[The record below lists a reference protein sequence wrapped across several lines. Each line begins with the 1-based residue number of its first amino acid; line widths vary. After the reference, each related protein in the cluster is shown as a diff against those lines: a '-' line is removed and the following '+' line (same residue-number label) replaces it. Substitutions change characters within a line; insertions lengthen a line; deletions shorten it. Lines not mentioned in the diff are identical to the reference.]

1 MSQQPHNALD
11 ESFVLPTF
19 SDDDFTGDQ
28 ADLATM
34 SQQPQSA
41 IDESLVLPNLSDDDF
56 AGDQADLAAISQQQT
71 SAIDESSVRPTLTGN
86 NGTGAVRIKDATPR
100 TTFRPKPYHIVAFPT
115 RQQMN
120 TISPFFSD
128 DDFAGDQADLATMS
142 QQPQSALDES
152 LVLPTFN
159 DEDLAGD
166 QADLAAPQ
174 PPWWRGGR
182 GRIIIIAV
190 ILLFVIL
197 GGIVLAI
204 RLTRRPTRVY
214 QTATVTQG
222 NFALTISATGPLQ
235 GGIYNINFSGS
246 GIISELDVKVGQTVK
261 QGQVLAILNK
271 TSLQDAVNTA
281 QATVMQDITTVNNN
295 SSSSGATQAQ
305 SASSIAGDQKAVTTS
320 QTNLSQAQA
329 QATASVSAAQTG
341 LSNSQTNLSKV
352 QAQSSADVKAPQTP
366 PRHDP

>member
-41 IDESLVLPNLSDDDF
+41 
-56 AGDQADLAAISQQQT
+56 
-71 SAIDESSVRPTLTGN
+71 
-86 NGTGAVRIKDATPR
+86 
-100 TTFRPKPYHIVAFPT
+100 
-115 RQQMN
+115 
-120 TISPFFSD
+120 
-128 DDFAGDQADLATMS
+128 
-142 QQPQSALDES
+142 LDES

-166 QADLAAPQ
+166 QANLAAPQ

-214 QTATVTQG
+214 QTANVTQG
-222 NFALTISATGPLQ
+222 NFSLTISATGPLQ
-235 GGIYNINFSGS
+235 GGIYNINFTGG

-281 QATVMQDITTVNNN
+281 QATVMQDITSVNNN

-305 SASSIAGDQKAVTTS
+305 SASSIASDQKDVTTA
-320 QTNLSQAQA
+320 QTNLTQAQA
-329 QATASVSAAQTG
+329 QATASVSAAQTDLTKPRTT
-341 LSNSQTNLSKV
+341 LSNTH
-352 QAQSSADVKAPQTP
+352 AQPAPAVKAPQTP